1 MLIFAMESAEVTA
14 IPQRLILTGIMVLVI
29 IWAVFSIR
37 RAWRNKEFQQQEI
50 PAPMNVPSDFVAS
63 EKFVGRYLASS
74 LAIDWLQRVV
84 VHGLGSP
91 SRAVVSVSEQGIAIN
106 FNQVREIFIPQS
118 AILEVRPDRAIAGR
132 AFEKNGIAVIVW
144 KLGSVEIA
152 SGFRADTTEDHA
164 KFLKV
169 KGKTRESGN

>member
-14 IPQRLILTGIMVLVI
+14 IPQRLILTGIMVLTIV
-29 IWAVFSIR
+29 WAVFSIR
-37 RAWRNKEFQQQEI
+37 NAWRNKEFQQQEI
-50 PAPMNVPSDFVAS
+50 PAPVSVPEKFVAS

-74 LAIDWLQRVV
+74 FANDWLKRIV

-106 FNQVREIFIPQS
+106 FNDVREIFIPQS
-118 AILEVRPDRAIAGR
+118 EILEVRADRAIAGR

-152 SGFRADTTEDHA
+152 SGFRADSTEAHA
-164 KFLKV
+164 RFLELKSMNR
-169 KGKTRESGN
+169 KSGS

>member
-14 IPQRLILTGIMVLVI
+14 SPQRLILTGIMVLVI

-50 PAPMNVPSDFVAS
+50 PAPMSVPSDFVAS
-63 EKFVGRYLASS
+63 ENFDGRYLASS
-74 LAIDWLQRVV
+74 LASDWLQRVV

-91 SRAVVSVSEQGIAIN
+91 SRAAVSVSDQGIAIN

-118 AILEVRPDRAIAGR
+118 AILEVRADRAIAGR

-152 SGFRADTTEDHA
+152 SGFRADTTEAHTE
-164 KFLKV
+164 FLKV